1 MMVSVALA
9 LVSVAFIVFVLQEG
23 RSFVAQQ
30 VLNRQALVLVSGV
43 GALIQWAPFRP
54 LGLLKDVF
62 MEFLGFTLSVW
73 AAIAIGVF
81 FLAFVLSCTADRHGQ
96 AGAKWGVLALALVVF
111 ILWQWVAGDMSWA
124 VLLSAPFWK
133 NLGLYLA
140 IGLGYSLVEFFFEV
154 RRDSRQWG
162 KDWEAFKANEAIR
175 EGRPER
181 VAPGVALQ
189 QNKAEQQ
196 TLEQRFV
203 SNRRNTEWLVNVTLK
218 EGRIEPVINR
228 KALAENISC
237 WTLFWPAYAVSLIL
251 GDLLEEIFRKAADFF
266 VMVSGRFVRATFAK
280 SFKP

>member
-1 MMVSVALA
+1 
-9 LVSVAFIVFVLQEG
+9 
-23 RSFVAQQ
+23 
-30 VLNRQALVLVSGV
+30 
-43 GALIQWAPFRP
+43 
-54 LGLLKDVF
+54 
-62 MEFLGFTLSVW
+62 MEFLGCTLSVW

-96 AGAKWGVLALALVVF
+96 AGAKWGVLALAIVVF
-111 ILWQWVAGDMSWA
+111 VLWQWVAGDMSWA
-124 VLLSAPFWK
+124 VLLSASFWR
-133 NLGLYLA
+133 NLGFYLA

-162 KDWEAFKANEAIR
+162 KDWETFKANEAIR
-175 EGRPER
+175 EGRPDR
-181 VAPGVALQ
+181 GSQGVGLH
-189 QNKAEQQ
+189 QNKPENQ

-203 SNRRNTEWLVNVTLK
+203 SNRRNTERLVNVTLN

-228 KALAENISC
+228 KVLAENISC
-237 WTLFWPAYAVSLIL
+237 WTLFWPAYAVSLVL